1 MGAGTE
7 LAGSPLTPLQEAAA
21 SGKYCVTVKL
31 LFSLHVLPGTLKV
44 YQEKNKALN
53 RTNQMA

>member
-7 LAGSPLTPLQEAAA
+7 LAGSPLTLLEEAV